1 MGLDM
6 YLTRK
11 VYVGAE
17 YEHRK
22 VTGKVEIKV
31 GKEKLN
37 IDFHKISEISE
48 RVGYWRKANHIHSW
62 FVTNVQDGEDN
73 CREAYVSSEQL
84 EELKSLCEKII
95 NSTKL
100 VPGKVWNGQRSTS
113 GGWEDIWEDGMVLE
127 DSTIAEEFLPTQ
139 HGFFFGG
146 TNYDEYYWQDLVD
159 TVEICK
165 NALEVYDSNS
175 SIYYQ
180 SSW

>member
-48 RVGYWRKANHIHSW
+48 KVGYWRKANQIHSW
-62 FVTNVQDGEDN
+62 FVKNVQDGEDN
-73 CREAYVSSEQL
+73 CQEAYVSKEQL

-100 VPGKVWNGQRSTS
+100 VPDKVHNGTS
-113 GGWEDIWEDGMVLE
+113 YKGNEVIEHWEDGMVLE
-127 DSTIAEEFLPTQ
+127 DSTMAEEFLPTQ
-139 HGFFFGG
+139 DGFFFGS
-146 TNYDEYYWQDLVD
+146 THYDEYYWQDLLY
-159 TVEICK
+159 TIEICK
-165 NALEVYDSNS
+165 RALEVYDSHS
-175 SIYYQ
+175 SIYYK